1 MKNKICNFF
10 IKLSLLIIAVFLGIV
25 FYKFIVRECIGTFI
39 KIDLTG
45 KKGFIIYNFLKLTTV
60 MMIYSGLLVVFRR
73 KTSKVFKV
81 FITGLYIGTMIILL
95 FARPKISRGF
105 NFNLLSVFHDLH
117 RKIPLMYFI
126 GNIIFFMPIG
136 YLLRND
142 GFIRSLILAVSLEL
156 NIELLQYAFKR
167 GYFDI
172 SDIFVNLIG
181 IYIAYFLCKTICYLF
196 KNYC

>member
-1 MKNKICNFF
+1 MKNKIYNFF
-10 IKLSLLIIAVFLGIV
+10 IKLLLLIIAVFLGIV
-25 FYKFIVRECIGTFI
+25 FYKLIIRECIETFI
-39 KIDLTG
+39 KINLTG
-45 KKGFIIYNFLKLTTV
+45 KKGFIIYNFFKLTTV
-60 MMIYSGLLVVFRR
+60 MMIYSGLLVIFRR

-81 FITGLYIGTMIILL
+81 FITGLYIGTMFILL
-95 FARPKISRGF
+95 FARPKMSRSF
-105 NFNLLSVFHDLH
+105 NFNPFSVFHDLH
-117 RKIPLMYFI
+117 RRISLMYFI

-142 GFIRSLILAVSLEL
+142 RFIRSLILAVSLEL

-181 IYIAYFLCKTICYLF
+181 IYIAYSLCKIIRYLF